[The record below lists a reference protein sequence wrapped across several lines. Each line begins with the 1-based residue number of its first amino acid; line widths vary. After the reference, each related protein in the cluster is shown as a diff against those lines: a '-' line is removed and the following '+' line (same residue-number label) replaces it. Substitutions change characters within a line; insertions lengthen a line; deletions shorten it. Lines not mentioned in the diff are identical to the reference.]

1 MPKSY
6 SPEYIESINNVGMYD
21 NLGVVMARACI
32 KANIPMKLVAKLF
45 GVSRMT
51 VHTWF
56 RGGPIRSGR
65 VPLVN
70 AFLKIVEEDTAKGIL
85 PLADFNEARKY
96 MNRLIEEKESA

>member
-6 SPEYIESINNVGMYD
+6 SPEYINAINSVEMYD
-21 NLGVVMARACI
+21 NLGIALARECV
-32 KANIPMKLVAKLF
+32 KANVPLKLVAKVF

-70 AFLKIVEEDTAKGIL
+70 AFLSVIEQDTAKGVL
-85 PLADFNEARKY
+85 PLADFPSAKKY
-96 MNRLIEEKESA
+96 ITELIEKQTSA